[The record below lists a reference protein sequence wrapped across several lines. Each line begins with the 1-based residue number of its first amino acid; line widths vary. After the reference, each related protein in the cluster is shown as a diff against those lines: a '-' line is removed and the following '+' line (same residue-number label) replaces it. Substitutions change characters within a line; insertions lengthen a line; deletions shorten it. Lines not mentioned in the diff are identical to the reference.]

1 MDTKRRGNA
10 GGWVRVGAAS
20 VTALALLIPAAG
32 EAQSPGAFTPTRQ
45 GGIPGALL
53 PDELRLWQWDP
64 ATSKYVGVD
73 GDASQPYVPNLDRS
87 APEGTSVAFAEGL
100 AAIPFSAVI
109 NQGIHKYA
117 AQMGFDVPYCDTAF
131 DAAKAVTCAEQIAQQ
146 SPDFVINSNWQA
158 GAGPAMMDIFDA
170 AGIPTTSLDVVHPN
184 AIFMGADNY
193 TSGFIA
199 GQHAGQR
206 VSDLGHCGDVWVYV
220 GENLGEGDAANQRL
234 VGFKDGVQTVCGPI
248 PADRMGSEIFDQQSA
263 EQALTKTTDWLTAH
277 PQAAYIAAT
286 SIDDA
291 RADGIAKAL
300 AQSGRDGI
308 AVGLGCD
315 TIGIAATTAAPPE
328 ESRFLGCV
336 AYYPE
341 RYPDYAVSIALDVLE
356 GKPVPQE
363 VHIAHEFLDRETI
376 GSVYP

>member
-1 MDTKRRGNA
+1 MDTNVLGMSRGR
-10 GGWVRVGAAS
+10 VRIGAAAL
-20 VTALALLIPAAG
+20 TALALLIPAAG
-32 EAQSPGAFTPTRQ
+32 EAQSPGTFTPTRQ

-53 PDELRLWQWDP
+53 PDELHLWQWDP
-64 ATSKYVGVD
+64 ATSTYVQAE
-73 GDASQPYVPNLDRS
+73 GDASQPYVPNLDRT
-87 APEGTSVAFAEGL
+87 APEGTSIAFAEGL

-109 NQGIHKYA
+109 NEGIHTYA
-117 AQMGFDVPYCDTAF
+117 QQMGFDVPYCDTAF
-131 DAAKAVTCAEQIAQQ
+131 DAAKAVACAEQLSQQ
-146 SPDFVINSNWQA
+146 APDFVINSNWQA

-170 AGIPTTSLDVVHPN
+170 AGIPTTSIDVVHPN

-206 VSDLGHCGDVWVYV
+206 VADLGHCADVWIYV
-220 GENLGEGDAANQRL
+220 GENLGEGEAANQRL
-234 VGFKDGVQTVCGPI
+234 VGFKDGVQTLCGPI
-248 PADRMGSEIFDQQSA
+248 PDDRFGSEIFDQQSA

-277 PQAAYIAAT
+277 PQATFIAAT

-300 AQSGRDGI
+300 AQSGRDGV

-315 TIGIAATTAAPPE
+315 TIGIEATKAAPPE

-336 AYYPE
+336 AYFPE
-341 RYPDYAVSIALDVLE
+341 RYPDYVVSIALDVLE
-356 GKPVPQE
+356 GKAVPQE
-363 VHIAHEFLDRETI
+363 VHIAHEFLDRDTI
-376 GSVYP
+376 SSVYP

>member
-1 MDTKRRGNA
+1 MDTRGRDMAVRR
-10 GGWVRVGAAS
+10 VRIGAACL
-20 VTALALLIPAAG
+20 TALALLIPVAG
-32 EAQSPGAFTPTRQ
+32 EAQSPGAFTPSRQ

-53 PDELRLWQWDP
+53 PEELHMWQWDP
-64 ATSKYVGVD
+64 ATKAYVEVE
-73 GDASQPYVPNLDRS
+73 GDASAGYVPNLDRT
-87 APEGTSVAFAEGL
+87 APEGTSIAFAEGL

-109 NQGIHKYA
+109 NEGIHRYA
-117 AQMGFDVPYCDTAF
+117 EQAGFEVPYCDTAF
-131 DAAKAVTCAEQIAQQ
+131 DAAKAVACAEQLAQQ
-146 SPDFVINSNWQA
+146 TPDFVINSNWQA
-158 GAGPAMMDIFDA
+158 GAGPAMMEIFDA
-170 AGIPTTSLDVVHPN
+170 AGIPTTSIDVVHPN

-199 GQHAGQR
+199 GEQAGQHASG
-206 VSDLGHCGDVWVYV
+206 LGHCGDVWIYV
-220 GENLGEGDAANQRL
+220 GENLGEGEAANQRL

-277 PQAAYIAAT
+277 PPAAYIAAT

-300 AQSGRDGI
+300 AQSGREGI

-315 TIGIAATTAAPPE
+315 TIGIEATKAAPPE
-328 ESRFLGCV
+328 ESRFLGSV

-341 RYPDYAVSIALDVLE
+341 RYPDYVVSIALDVLE

-363 VHIAHEFLDRETI
+363 VHIAHEFLDRDTI
-376 GSVYP
+376 GAVYP

>member
-1 MDTKRRGNA
+1 MDTKWRGGSGRR
-10 GGWVRVGAAS
+10 VRTVAACL
-20 VTALALLIPAAG
+20 TAVALLIPAAG
-32 EAQSPGAFTPTRQ
+32 EAQSPDAFTPSRQ

-53 PDELRLWQWDP
+53 PEELSLWQWD
-64 ATSKYVGVD
+64 AAARAYVPVE
-73 GDASQPYVPNLDRS
+73 GDASQPYVPNLDRT
-87 APEGTSVAFAEGL
+87 APEGTSIAFAEGL

-109 NQGIHKYA
+109 NEGIHRYA
-117 AQMGFDVPYCDTAF
+117 EQMGFDVPYCDTAF
-131 DAAKAVTCAEQIAQQ
+131 DAAKAVACAEQLAQQ
-146 SPDFVINSNWQA
+146 APDFVINSNWQA

-170 AGIPTTSLDVVHPN
+170 AGIPTTSIDVVHPN

-199 GQHAGQR
+199 GQHAGQH
-206 VSDLGHCGDVWVYV
+206 VSDLGRCGDVWVYV
-220 GENLGEGDAANQRL
+220 GENLGEGEAANQRL

-248 PADRMGSEIFDQQSA
+248 PEDRFGSEIFDQQSA

-277 PQAAYIAAT
+277 PQAAYVAAT

-300 AQSGRDGI
+300 AQSGREGI

-315 TIGIAATTAAPPE
+315 TIGIEATKAAPPE

-341 RYPDYAVSIALDVLE
+341 KYPDYVVSIALDVLE